1 MAELIAID
9 DSFAGDVELLI
20 RDIDAA
26 VTVLAD
32 YLKPYGLFV
41 RVELHMSD
49 EDQKNAD
56 QQSDD

>member
-32 YLKPYGLFV
+32 YLKQYGLFV

-49 EDQKNAD
+49 EDQKYAD